1 MGLRLPQSSSITLLK
16 DRPKSM
22 AGVGEGNRR
31 FTERAC
37 IARNVVKYYEL
48 FKDDFFYYAIMEL
61 CDHFAVSISGRS
73 NVAISENVFST
84 ILY

>member
-1 MGLRLPQSSSITLLK
+1 MDVDAAAKETSKPGGLGSWGRVELH
-16 DRPKSM
+16 
-22 AGVGEGNRR
+22 V
-31 FTERAC
+31 F
-37 IARNVVKYYEL
+37 ARNVVKYYEL